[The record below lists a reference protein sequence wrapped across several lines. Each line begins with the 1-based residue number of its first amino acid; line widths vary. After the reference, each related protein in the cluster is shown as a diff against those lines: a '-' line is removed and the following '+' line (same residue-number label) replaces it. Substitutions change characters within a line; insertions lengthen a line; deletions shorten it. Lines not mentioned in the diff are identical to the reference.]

1 MTTAPKITASI
12 HFLNA
17 ERYLDQSISSI
28 FRQTFTDWE
37 LLLVDGGSNDR
48 SFEIATAYQ
57 EQRPHQVRVLQ
68 HRGEK
73 PIGIF
78 SSRIWGARESRASIL
93 AQLDADDEW
102 HPQYLERQYEIY
114 QSVFGDAPGMVCC
127 PMVYWWEDISL
138 AAKSFVQPF
147 QSPGLHHPPDLVL
160 KFIQE
165 GYQRTPGDSSAIVS
179 RQVLLDAAELASVA
193 DGTPAEDQYFWSF
206 VALRYPIFVNP
217 EPLVRYRQQ
226 PDSFCAKTTDM
237 SIYRV
242 THLNWLLEHLQKH
255 GRRSESELLS
265 RQVRQVLVAENLNG
279 GDQTS
284 DARENVNPRRIVS
297 NQQSLRNLL
306 RDTLPAGVYKT
317 IGAFYRR
324 VKQLSVPVVA
334 GVQKLRSRARLAVG
348 LSPLSDCWG
357 YDRGLPLH
365 QYYIEEFIQEH
376 RADIQGRCLEFQ
388 DDSYTSRFAGGV
400 VTKLDLLHVDD
411 SNPRA
416 TMIGDL
422 TRAND
427 FPSNAFDCVICTHV
441 LHVIYEFDKAIAE
454 LHRMLKP
461 GGVLLVAVPKVSMC
475 EPTEGELWRFTAEG
489 LRRALSKHFGECNTT
504 IRAYGNSLTSA
515 GYLRGLVTSE
525 FSRQELEYTD
535 PKFAMEI
542 CGRAVKQ
549 SG

>member
-1 MTTAPKITASI
+1 MTTTPKITASI

-17 ERYLDQSISSI
+17 EKYLNQSISSI

-48 SFEIATAYQ
+48 SFEIATSYE
-57 EQRPHQVRVLQ
+57 EQRPQQVRVLQ

-78 SSRIWGARESRASIL
+78 SSRIWGAEESRASIL

-102 HPQYLERQYEIY
+102 HPQYLERQYGIY
-114 QSVFGDAPGMVCC
+114 QAMFGDAPGMVCC
-127 PMVYWWEDISL
+127 PMVYWWDDISL

-147 QSPGLHHPPDLVL
+147 QPPGLHQPPDLVL

-179 RQVLLDAAELASVA
+179 RRVLLDAAELASVA

-206 VALRYPIFVNP
+206 VALRYPVFVNP

-226 PDSFCAKTTDM
+226 SDSFCAKTTDM
-237 SIYRV
+237 SIHRAA
-242 THLNWLLEHLQKH
+242 HLRWLLDHLQQH
-255 GRRSESELLS
+255 NQYDNHEVLS
-265 RQVRQVLVAENLNG
+265 RQIRQVLVVENLNG
-279 GDQTS
+279 DGDTKNSEQDGYS
-284 DARENVNPRRIVS
+284 PRPVG
-297 NQQSLRNLL
+297 NQRRVQNLL
-306 RDTLPAGVYKT
+306 QGVLPTGIYKAL
-317 IGAFYRR
+317 GASYRR
-324 VKQLSVPVVA
+324 VKQLPAPVVA
-334 GVQKLRSRARLAVG
+334 HVQQFRSRARLTVG
-348 LSPLSDCWG
+348 LSPLSDRWG

-365 QYYIEEFIQEH
+365 QYYVEQFLREH
-376 RADIQGRCLEFQ
+376 SADIRGRCLEFQ

-400 VTKLDLLHVDD
+400 ITKLDLLHVDD

-416 TMIGDL
+416 TIVGDL
-422 TRAND
+422 TGEND
-427 FPSNAFDCVICTHV
+427 FPSDAFDCIICTHV
-441 LHVIYEFDKAIAE
+441 LHVIYEFDRAIAE

-475 EPTEGELWRFTAEG
+475 EPDEGELWRFTAEG
-489 LRRALSKHFGECNTT
+489 LRQVLAKHFGNDNTT
-504 IRAYGNSLTSA
+504 IQAYGNSLTSA

-525 FSRQELEYTD
+525 FQQRELDYTD
-535 PKFAMEI
+535 LRFATEI
-542 CGRAVKQ
+542 CGRAVKH
-549 SG
+549 